1 MNYYPITVVDNF
13 YENPDEIRK
22 FALAQQYEY
31 CHQIKDISYTFPGSR
46 TKDLSIIHPELFSK
60 CCHKITSLF
69 HNFEHDVL
77 RWQFTTCFQ
86 SVTKDYERGVIHH
99 DNNTVFAAVLYLTP
113 EPSKNSGTSLYKQ
126 GKSFDQTTY
135 EDSLK
140 ANDERFKKNQS
151 VDTSYHQ
158 MFDEIVTV
166 HNTYNSLIIYEGHHH
181 HSANEFFGNNLENS
195 RLAQVFFCQRVDGT
209 KESAFPL
216 LRSKKIII

>member
-1 MNYYPITVVDNF
+1 MNHYPITVVDNF

-22 FALAQQYEY
+22 FALSQKYEY

-113 EPSKNSGTSLYKQ
+113 EPSKNSGTSLYKA
-126 GKSFDQTTY
+126 GKSFDQTKY
-135 EDSLK
+135 EASLN
-140 ANDERFKKNQS
+140 ANDERFRKNQA
-151 VDTSYHQ
+151 VDTGYHQ

-166 HNTYNSLIIYEGHHH
+166 HNTYNSIIVYEGHHH
-181 HSANEFFGNNLENS
+181 HSANEFFGDTLENS
-195 RLAQVFFCQRVDGT
+195 RLAQVFFCQRVDGS

-216 LRSKKIII
+216 LRAKKIII